1 MSITVGLFGT
11 CDNSKWREPFIAEYE
26 AEGINYFNPV
36 VEDWNP
42 GCVPIEK
49 EHFESDEILLFPILA
64 ESYGQGSL
72 SELGFSV
79 LRALRASKARILILL
94 IDPEVEPRLME
105 ENALRAKD
113 SNRSRALVRSYVES
127 IEDSRVIVVKSL
139 LDMLTASLRA
149 HELLEGLDALHADLA

>member
-1 MSITVGLFGT
+1 MTITVGLFGT
-11 CDNSKWREPFIAEYE
+11 CDNSKWREPFIERFNR
-26 AEGINYFNPV
+26 EGITYFNPV

-42 GCVPIEK
+42 GCMPIEK

-94 IDPEVEPRLME
+94 IDPEVEQRLMD

-113 SNRSRALVRSYVES
+113 SNRSRALVGSYIES
-127 IEDSRVIVVKSL
+127 VEDSRVIVVHSL
-139 LDMLTASLRA
+139 AALLTASLQAHKLLDGLETLQANRA
-149 HELLEGLDALHADLA
+149 